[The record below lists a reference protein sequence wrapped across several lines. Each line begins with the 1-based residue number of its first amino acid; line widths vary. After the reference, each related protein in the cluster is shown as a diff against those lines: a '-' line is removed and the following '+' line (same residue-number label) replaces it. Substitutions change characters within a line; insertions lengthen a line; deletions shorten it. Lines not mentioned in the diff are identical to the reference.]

1 MCQGRFRLGIRKD
14 FFLEGVV
21 MHWNRLPREEM
32 ESLSPEVFRNSEDVA
47 LRYVVSE
54 HGGDGQMVGLD
65 DLRHLFQP

>member
-1 MCQGRFRLGIRKD
+1 
-14 FFLEGVV
+14 

-54 HGGDGQMVGLD
+54 HGGDGQMFGLD
-65 DLRHLFQP
+65 YLRHLFQP

>member
-1 MCQGRFRLGIRKD
+1 
-14 FFLEGVV
+14 